1 MTKTLNDLTRDFL
14 LNEGEKR
21 SAPLKAWIQAL
32 EENLLKVEARSQTD
46 ARRLEIMKEQIKEIK
61 RNSRRLEEH
70 LAILQEENG
79 NLQEQVKILQE
90 KKDSIND

>member
-1 MTKTLNDLTRDFL
+1 MTKTLNDLTREFL

-32 EENLLKVEARSQTD
+32 EENLLKVEVRSQTD

-61 RNSRRLEEH
+61 RNSRRLEER